1 MAWSGQGGVA
11 GLPVDVGVSLNNVS
25 LQRLNQVLVVAGRVK
40 ARLDWL
46 VVVALGLLLSLLLL
60 LERAREVERLSRGW
74 NLNVSLYQ
82 HV

>member
-60 LERAREVERLSRGW
+60 ERAREVDRLSRGL